1 MTNKLSFKQSL
12 TAWLWAA
19 ITAILANSI
28 LFFIYHSAGI
38 ITDTVVVQP
47 GTPLTVIPVII
58 TSLIPVLIAIVVFFL
73 LEKYTRKGYKI
84 FTIVSIVLLIL
95 SFLNPF
101 LGIPGVPV
109 PFALALIT
117 IHVVVAAALLYFI
130 KRSIKQNIVHHMEV
144 SYSIYPYVR

>member
-12 TAWLWAA
+12 TAGLWAA

-84 FTIVSIVLLIL
+84 VTIVSIVLFDFIL
-95 SFLNPF
+95 SQ
-101 LGIPGVPV
+101 
-109 PFALALIT
+109 
-117 IHVVVAAALLYFI
+117 
-130 KRSIKQNIVHHMEV
+130 SIFRNTG
-144 SYSIYPYVR
+144 SSCSLCSCTYYNTCGSGSSTSLFY